1 MDVHYENTTVQGLI
15 LYYQPECHLCDEA
28 EALLHAAGLGDAYR
42 KVDISGVPEL
52 LMRYE
57 IHVPVLQR
65 KKDEAELYWPF
76 SRNDLTLFLNI

>member
-1 MDVHYENTTVQGLI
+1 M
-15 LYYQPECHLCDEA
+15 YYQPDCHLCDEA
-28 EALLHAAGLGDAYR
+28 EALLHASGLGDTYR

-65 KKDEAELYWPF
+65 ESDQAELYWPF
-76 SRNDLTLFLNI
+76 DKADLEKFV

>member
-1 MDVHYENTTVQGLI
+1 MQHLI

-28 EALLHAAGLGDAYR
+28 EALLHAAGLGNAYR

-65 KKDEAELYWPF
+65 AADQVELHWPF
-76 SRNDLTLFLNI
+76 SQLDLQAFVTKGD

>member
-1 MDVHYENTTVQGLI
+1 VQKLI

-28 EALLHAAGLGDAYR
+28 EALLHAAGLAGAFR
-42 KVDISGVPEL
+42 KVDISGVPKL

-65 KKDEAELYWPF
+65 VDDLRELYWPF
-76 SRNDLTLFLNI
+76 SRNDLTHFLNL

>member
-1 MDVHYENTTVQGLI
+1 MGTLI

-28 EALLHAAGLGDAYR
+28 EALLQADGLGEAYR

-65 KKDEAELYWPF
+65 AVDGQELYWPF
-76 SRNDLTLFLNI
+76 SQRDLEVFVREI

>member
-1 MDVHYENTTVQGLI
+1 MRKLI

-28 EALLHAAGLGDAYR
+28 EVLLHAAGLGGAYL
-42 KVDISGVPEL
+42 KVDISGDPEL

-65 KKDEAELYWPF
+65 ENDGKELYWPF
-76 SRNDLTLFLNI
+76 SRAELQEFARKG

>member
-1 MDVHYENTTVQGLI
+1 MKTPLHTLI
-15 LYYQPECHLCDEA
+15 LYYQPDCHLCDEA
-28 EALLHAAGLGDAYR
+28 ESLMQAAGLGKAHR

-65 KKDEAELYWPF
+65 VEDGEELYWPF
-76 SRNDLTLFLNI
+76 SQAELLEFAQTGE